1 MSKSLQDQLLE
12 LGLANKK
19 QQQGKKPSKPQ
30 SGKSGNSRRSA
41 AKKAKRDAELS
52 LDKAYALRRREEK
65 KQADQARRR
74 KQAEDRQRRL
84 INQEIRK
91 IIDQHRLNSEQAE
104 IARNF
109 MFRGRIRKLYVTADQ
124 QKALSA
130 GDIGIVYLSG
140 GYHLLGQEQLE
151 SVRKIA
157 ADHVVDLGGAE
168 PEEDEFPVPDDL
180 SW

>member
-19 QQQGKKPSKPQ
+19 QQGKKPRKPHARS
-30 SGKSGNSRRSA
+30 SGGSRPPA
-41 AKKAKRDAELS
+41 AKNEKRDAGLS
-52 LDKAYALRRREEK
+52 LDKAYALRRREEQ
-65 KQADQARRR
+65 KQADKARRK

-91 IIDQHRLNSEQAE
+91 LVEQHRLNSDQAE

-124 QKALSA
+124 HKALSK

-151 SVRKIA
+151 AVSKIA
-157 ADHVVDLGGAE
+157 ADHVVDLAGNE
-168 PEEDEFPVPDDL
+168 TEEEEFPVPDDL